1 MRHLA
6 AILALAL
13 PVAAPAFA
21 QERKL
26 PLWELGVIAG
36 AVTMP
41 AYPAA
46 AERSTR
52 GLVSPYVIYRGRI
65 FRSDESGIGARLLR
79 TERVEFDVGFAAS
92 LPARAGAIAAREGM
106 PNLGAL
112 GEFGP
117 RLRVKIGDTDTTR
130 LSFYLPVRTVIEARG
145 GLRQRG
151 WTAEPGLAW
160 STEKDYE
167 RFAAGTSFSA
177 VFGDAG
183 INRYF
188 YEVEPQYATATRPA
202 YAAKSGLML
211 VRMGAS
217 ANYWLT
223 RDLKLYGYVRA
234 ESYRHSANEASPL
247 YRKSTGFAGG
257 VAVAWIFSRSARPAQ
272 E

>member
-1 MRHLA
+1 MRTLA
-6 AILALAL
+6 AVALAST
-13 PVAAPAFA
+13 VAVPAFA
-21 QERKL
+21 EEQAKL
-26 PLWELGVIAG
+26 PLWELGAIGGV
-36 AVTMP
+36 VTMP

-52 GLVSPYVIYRGRI
+52 ALVSPYVIYRGRV
-65 FRSDESGIGARLLR
+65 FRSDESGIGARLLHTDR
-79 TERVEFDVGFAAS
+79 MEFDVGFAAS

-117 RLRVKIGDTDTTR
+117 RLRVKLGDTETTH
-130 LSFYLPVRTVIEARG
+130 LSFYLPVRTVIEAHG
-145 GLRQRG
+145 GLHQRG

-167 RFAAGTSFSA
+167 RFSAGTSFSA

-188 YEVEPQYATATRPA
+188 YEVTPQYATGWRPA
-202 YAAKSGLML
+202 YEAKSGLML

-223 RDLKLYGYVRA
+223 RDIKLYGYVRA
-234 ESYRHSANEASPL
+234 ESYKHSANEDSPL
-247 YRKSTGFAGG
+247 YRKSTGYAAGF
-257 VAVAWIFSRSARPAQ
+257 AVAWIVARSSRPAN